1 MKRTFDNYTSNQL
14 LDNNQ
19 SSNDESYMV
28 RNIINNQRNYFAT
41 LINEENFGHLIYELN
56 NNPEY
61 VYKCILD
68 YGRINNNNS
77 QYIETLDYLLREYKG
92 HYHAIFQM
100 INWSLEDGSIST
112 SNYMIDNFIKRDYF
126 GKLFNPLL
134 STQSRE
140 TIVNALTYYFSSKI
154 HLDLD
159 FKQIGGEGLKAMAE
173 ALKRNS
179 TITSLDLSSENSTSD
194 IPDDAIDEGLKAIG
208 EALKDNSTL
217 TSLYICARNIGAEIC
232 EAIAEAL
239 KHNSSFTSLHLNTG
253 YITDE
258 GLKAI
263 GEALK
268 HNPALTS
275 FVLCFVNVVYDGL
288 KFLAEGLKHNSALT
302 SLNLNIGDI

>member
-1 MKRTFDNYTSNQL
+1 MKRTFDSYTSNQL

-19 SSNDESYMV
+19 SSNDENYMV

-77 QYIETLDYLLREYKG
+77 QYIETLDYLLREYEED
-92 HYHAIFQM
+92 YHAISQM
-100 INWSLEDGSIST
+100 INWSLEDGSITT

-126 GKLFNPLL
+126 GNLFNPLL
-134 STQSRE
+134 STESRE

-154 HLDLD
+154 HLNLD
-159 FKQIGGEGLKAMAE
+159 FKEIGGEGLKAMAE

-179 TITSLDLSSENSTSD
+179 TITSLDLWSENSIDD
-194 IPDDAIDEGLKAIG
+194 IPDDSIDEGLKAIA
-208 EALKDNSTL
+208 EALKHNSTL
-217 TSLYICARNIGAEIC
+217 TSLYIGARNIGAEIC